1 MKQRIELRQRQKQ
14 QFNTRFFSAM
24 QILQM
29 PNAELAQ
36 EVRDNLD
43 ANPLLEEVE
52 FDSPEQA
59 SDFFSFPILSPSNAS
74 NTSLSAEQVRDYE
87 ALATH
92 TPSIAEHLREQI
104 RGSALAGAKRVIA
117 EAIADSLDERGYLV
131 DSLDE
136 LRRAIGLQ
144 VSDAVMAAALRA
156 VQQFDPPGVAAR
168 SLSECLVNQLRFS
181 RAAAHVVRHAECI
194 ANGWLQELAAFEYA
208 QIAAALQI
216 EMDDVRAAAALIQT
230 LNPNPGSGFGESA
243 RAIVPDVI
251 ARHVEGQWRVGLNAE
266 MLPRIGVSSAYRE
279 MIAKDRHS
287 KSSQYLKKNLAG
299 ANLFIESLNRRHVTV
314 LAVARELISR
324 QRQFIERGDGQLR
337 PLKIREISEQ
347 LELHES
353 TVSRACAGKY
363 ILTPRGTIELKK
375 FFSQR
380 LKSDIGNDE
389 SARSVQFKV
398 AQMVREEDPKNPLS
412 DQQITDLLRD
422 SGIQIARRTVA
433 KYRLQ
438 MKIPSRNW
446 RKAKATAQT

>member
-1 MKQRIELRQRQKQ
+1 MRQRIELRQRQKQ

-59 SDFFSFPILSPSNAS
+59 SDFFSFPVLSPANGSS
-74 NTSLSAEQVRDYE
+74 
-87 ALATH
+87 
-92 TPSIAEHLREQI
+92 PSISSEQIMDCAALSTHSASICEHLHEQI
-104 RGSALAGAKRVIA
+104 RGSALSGARRVIA
-117 EAIADSLDERGYLV
+117 EAIADSVDERGYLA
-131 DSLDE
+131 DSVDE
-136 LRRAIGLQ
+136 LRSAIGLH
-144 VSDAVMAAALRA
+144 VSDAVIAAVLRT

-168 SLSECLVNQLRFS
+168 GLSECLINQLRFS
-181 RAAAHVVRHAECI
+181 QAAAHVVRNAERI
-194 ANGWLQELAAFEYA
+194 AKDWLTELAAFEYD
-208 QIAAALQI
+208 QIAEALQI
-216 EMDDVRAAAALIQT
+216 EMDDVRDAAALIQT

-266 MLPRIGVSSAYRE
+266 ILPRIGVSSAYRE
-279 MIAKDRHS
+279 MIAKDSHS

-299 ANLFIESLNRRHVTV
+299 ANLLIESLNRRHLTV

-324 QRQFIERGDGQLR
+324 QRRFIERGDGQLR

-375 FFSQR
+375 FFSPR
-380 LKSDIGNDE
+380 LKSVAGSDE

-398 AQMVREEDPKNPLS
+398 AQMVRDEDGKNPLS
-412 DQQITDLLRD
+412 DQQITNLLRD